1 MAEEL
6 DINDIPVEEEPSTE
20 DPVVPG
26 TPITAQEVYKRLS
39 DKLGRQL
46 SDGSDTFVLD
56 AVKRAE
62 IYVMAIISRFGLAY
76 NLDDHTMREIT
87 LVNTIAELHL
97 ALGNIEGGKELRL
110 KAKDLVLA
118 AYGDYPDTDSASE
131 SEGKQ
136 VGSVGKTRPDRTF
149 EGY

>member
-6 DINDIPVEEEPSTE
+6 NIEDIPVENNDSHEGPEI
-20 DPVVPG
+20 PG
-26 TPITAQEVYKRLS
+26 TAITVQEVEKRLS
-39 DKLGRQL
+39 NKLYRQL
-46 SDGSDTFVLD
+46 SDGSTTFVTD
-56 AVKRAE
+56 AIERAE
-62 IYVMAIISRFGLAY
+62 VYVMAIIGRFGLLY
-76 NLDDHTMREIT
+76 TLDDPTMREIT

-118 AYGDYPDTDSASE
+118 SYGDYPDTDSASE
-131 SEGKQ
+131 PEGKQ
-136 VGSVGKTRPDRTF
+136 VGTVIRPKPDHTF